1 MKTRYFIEANFGS
14 NFAARF
20 AISGTKKMHRARTG
34 IPKRITATFKNN
46 GVTFSKK
53 STSLIYS
60 DFYSNTLFIVL
71 Q

>member
-1 MKTRYFIEANFGS
+1 MKTRYFIKANSGS

-34 IPKRITATFKNN
+34 TPKRITAIFKNN
-46 GVTFSKK
+46 VVTFSIK
-53 STSLIYS
+53 STSPIYS
-60 DFYSNTLFIVL
+60 DFDFNIHFIVF